1 MTLYYN
7 FGVFDVNV
15 IAERLKE
22 AMELRN
28 LKQVDLVQRTGIG
41 KSSICTYLAGDYL
54 PKQTNLYKLAKALS
68 VDPAWLMGEDVPME
82 WRGTS
87 DQQPLPAGL
96 LPVEMRRVPILGP
109 VAAGVPILTDPEYG
123 EYAALP
129 EEARHVDAALR
140 VEGDSMTPR
149 YLDGDLVLIRF
160 QQDVDDG
167 QIAAVCVD
175 DSITLKHVYHLRDGV
190 QLVSENAKYPPMLYT
205 AENSDCIHV
214 LGLAVGYLR
223 WD

>member
-1 MTLYYN
+1 
-7 FGVFDVNV
+7 
-15 IAERLKE
+15 
-22 AMELRN
+22 
-28 LKQVDLVQRTGIG
+28 
-41 KSSICTYLAGDYL
+41 
-54 PKQTNLYKLAKALS
+54 
-68 VDPAWLMGEDVPME
+68 
-82 WRGTS
+82 
-87 DQQPLPAGL
+87 
-96 LPVEMRRVPILGP
+96 MRRVPILGP

-129 EEARHVDAALR
+129 DEARHVDAALR

-167 QIAAVCVD
+167 QIAAVCID
-175 DSITLKHVYHLRDGV
+175 DSITLKHVYHLKNGV